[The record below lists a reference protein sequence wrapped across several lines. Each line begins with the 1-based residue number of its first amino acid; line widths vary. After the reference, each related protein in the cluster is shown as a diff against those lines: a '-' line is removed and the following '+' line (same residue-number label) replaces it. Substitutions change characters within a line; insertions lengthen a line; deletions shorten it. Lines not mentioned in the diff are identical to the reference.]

1 MFPATLRADMALP
14 TPTDRTPPHVPNHQM
29 VRIIGRG
36 AYGEIWLARSLT
48 GTWCAVKI
56 VDRQT
61 FQSDRAFER
70 EFEGMAKFEPISRS
84 HDGFIDILHVGRE
97 EAGGFFYYVMELAD
111 DHIAGTR
118 VDPANYVPKTLK
130 TELARR
136 SRLLVD
142 ECLSIG
148 LSLTDALG
156 ALHRN
161 GLVHRDI
168 KPANIIFVG
177 GKPKIADIG
186 LVASTGQLSYVG
198 TEGYVPPEGPGTAP
212 ADLYSLGKVLYEIAM
227 GKDRLDFPAINSQ
240 LEELPDKERL
250 LLLNEVVLRACAN
263 DPAERYASAEQMHAD
278 LVRLNAGQP
287 LASRRPRRWP
297 WILAALVTL
306 ALAGA
311 LYVFSERNARG
322 GAFIETD
329 PPNAMIVF
337 DGTMKH
343 SPARFEGVP
352 SGAQTAHVM
361 LTGYEPV
368 DLPIEVTAHVEARPE
383 KIALMRSRGSA
394 RIETKPAG
402 ATFELRDGERILER
416 GVTPATVA
424 GVPTGRYTLVAR
436 LGGREAT
443 EPIEVTRNE
452 ETAKTIEFASCH
464 VSVTSQP
471 AGAEIL
477 VDGQSRG
484 PAPLELDLPE
494 GSHELIA
501 KYKLWPEQHRAIQ
514 STSAKPIS
522 ATFEF
527 LPGRVK
533 ITSAPAGATVLLN
546 GEEKGQTPL
555 PLEDVEPGE
564 VRYEL
569 RLTGFKPIEV
579 SGIVKPGEQ
588 TFLPARFLNR
598 MGPQRGQPWENSL
611 GMKFVPV
618 ADVLMCVWLTRVQ
631 DYEAFC
637 AAAGRARLEAD
648 FAQDGSHPVVRVN
661 WDDANAF
668 CAWLT
673 KREREAGQLE
683 EGQSYRLPTDAE
695 WSLAVGLASE
705 AGTTPEERDG
715 TSKDFPWGRQ
725 WPPPAGAGN
734 FADRPS
740 RRGSAGIAGYR
751 DGFAATS
758 PVGSF
763 PANALGLF
771 DMSGNVW
778 QWCDDFYKPGSRWG
792 VLRGGSWGT
801 SAPGELRSSYR
812 NVVDRSERDVI
823 YGFRCV
829 LVPEAER

>member
-1 MFPATLRADMALP
+1 MAP
-14 TPTDRTPPHVPNHQM
+14 TPTDRTPPNVPNHQM

-61 FQSDRAFER
+61 FQSERAFER
-70 EFEGMAKFEPISRS
+70 EFDGMAKFEPISRS
-84 HDGFIDILHVGRE
+84 HDGFVDILHVGRD

-111 DHIAGTR
+111 DHVAGTR

-130 TELARR
+130 SELARR

-198 TEGYVPPEGPGTAP
+198 TEGYVPPEGPGSAP

-240 LEELPDKERL
+240 LDELPDKDRL
-250 LLLNEVVLRACAN
+250 LRLNEVVLRACAN
-263 DPAERYASAEQMHAD
+263 DPAERYASAEQMHDD

-287 LASRRPRRWP
+287 LTSRNPRRWP
-297 WILAALVTL
+297 WILAAVAALVLAATL
-306 ALAGA
+306 
-311 LYVFSERNARG
+311 YFFSERNARG

-329 PPNAMIVF
+329 PPDAMIVL

-343 SPARFEGVP
+343 SPARFESLAAGT
-352 SGAQTAHVM
+352 QMAHVM

-368 DLPIEVTAHVEARPE
+368 DLPVEVTAHAEARPT
-383 KIALMRSRGSA
+383 KIALVRSRGSA
-394 RIETKPAG
+394 RIETKPPG
-402 ATFELRDGERILER
+402 ATIELRDGERIVER
-416 GVTPATVA
+416 GTAPATFA
-424 GVPTGRYTLVAR
+424 GVFTGRYTVVAR
-436 LGGREAT
+436 LGGREAS
-443 EPIEVTRNE
+443 ESIEITRDE
-452 ETAKTIEFASCH
+452 EATRTLEFASGH

-471 AGAEIL
+471 PGAAIL
-477 VDGQSRG
+477 VDGQDRG
-484 PAPLELDLPE
+484 AAPLEIDLPE
-494 GSHELIA
+494 GPHDLTA
-501 KYKLWPEQHRAIQ
+501 KYKSWPEQHRTIQ
-514 STSAKPIS
+514 STSAKPS
-522 ATFEF
+522 TAGFEF

-546 GEEKGQTPL
+546 GEDKGRTPL

-569 RLTGFKPIEV
+569 RLTGFKPIKV
-579 SGIVKPGEQ
+579 SGVVKPGEQ

-598 MGPQRGQPWENSL
+598 TGPQRGQPWENSL

-618 ADVLMCVWLTRVQ
+618 GDSLMCIWLTRLQ
-631 DYEAFC
+631 DYDAFC

-648 FAQDGSHPVVRVN
+648 FEQDGSHPVVRVN
-661 WDDANAF
+661 WDDATAF
-668 CAWLT
+668 CDWLT

-683 EGQSYRLPTDAE
+683 EGQAYRLPTDAE
-695 WSLAVGLASE
+695 WSLAVGLTGEGGA
-705 AGTTPEERDG
+705 TPEERDG

-725 WPPPAGAGN
+725 WPPPTGAGN

-740 RRGSAGIAGYR
+740 HRGGAAIAGYR
-751 DGFAATS
+751 DGYAATS

-763 PANALGLF
+763 PANSFGLF

-801 SAPGELRSSYR
+801 AALGELRSAYR

>member
-1 MFPATLRADMALP
+1 MFPATLRADMAP

-61 FQSDRAFER
+61 FQSERTFER
-70 EFEGMAKFEPISRS
+70 EFDGMAKFEPISRS
-84 HDGFIDILHVGRE
+84 HNGFVDILHVGRD

-111 DHIAGTR
+111 DHVGGTR

-130 TELARR
+130 SELARR

-198 TEGYVPPEGPGTAP
+198 TEGYVPPEGPGSAP

-240 LEELPDKERL
+240 LDELPDKERL
-250 LLLNEVVLRACAN
+250 LRLNEVVLRACAN
-263 DPAERYASAEQMHAD
+263 DPAERYASAEQMHDD
-278 LVRLNAGQP
+278 LVRLNAGQA
-287 LASRRPRRWP
+287 LFSRTPRRWP
-297 WILAALVTL
+297 WILAAFAALG
-306 ALAGA
+306 LAGA
-311 LYVFSERNARG
+311 LYFFSERNARG

-329 PPNAMIVF
+329 PPDAMIVF
-337 DGTMKH
+337 EGMMKH
-343 SPARFEGVP
+343 SPARFESVTAGT
-352 SGAQTAHVM
+352 QMAHVM
-361 LTGYEPV
+361 LTGFEPV
-368 DLPIEVTAHVEARPE
+368 DLPVEVTAHAEARPA
-383 KIALMRSRGSA
+383 KIALVRSRGSA
-394 RIETKPAG
+394 RIDTKPPG
-402 ATFELRDGERILER
+402 ATVELRDGERIVER
-416 GVTPATVA
+416 GTAPTIMA
-424 GVPTGRYTLVAR
+424 GVPTGRYTVLAR
-436 LGGREAT
+436 LGGREAN
-443 EPIEVTRNE
+443 ESIEITRDE
-452 ETAKTIEFASCH
+452 ETTKTMEFASGH
-464 VSVTSQP
+464 VAVTSHP
-471 AGAEIL
+471 PGAEIS
-477 VDGQSRG
+477 VDGQPRG

-494 GSHELIA
+494 GPHDLTA
-501 KYKLWPEQHRAIQ
+501 KYRSWPEQLRAIQ
-514 STSAKPIS
+514 STGAKPV
-522 ATFEF
+522 TTDFEF

-533 ITSAPAGATVLLN
+533 ITSAPAGATVLVN
-546 GEEKGQTPL
+546 GEEKGRTTL
-555 PLEDVEPGE
+555 PLEDVEPGQ

-569 RLTGFKPIEV
+569 RLAGFKPIEV
-579 SGIVKPGEQ
+579 SGVVKPGEQ

-598 MGPQRGQPWENSL
+598 TGPQRGQPWENSL
-611 GMKFVPV
+611 GMKFVPIGD
-618 ADVLMCVWLTRVQ
+618 ALMSVWLTRLQ
-631 DYEAFC
+631 DYDAFC

-648 FAQDGSHPVVRVN
+648 FAQEGSHPVVRVN
-661 WDDANAF
+661 WEDATAF
-668 CAWLT
+668 CDWLT

-695 WSLAVGLASE
+695 WSVAVGLAGE
-705 AGTTPEERDG
+705 GGATPEERDG

-725 WPPPAGAGN
+725 WPPPPGAGN

-740 RRGSAGIAGYR
+740 HRGGAAIMGYR

-801 SAPGELRSSYR
+801 AAPGELRSSYR